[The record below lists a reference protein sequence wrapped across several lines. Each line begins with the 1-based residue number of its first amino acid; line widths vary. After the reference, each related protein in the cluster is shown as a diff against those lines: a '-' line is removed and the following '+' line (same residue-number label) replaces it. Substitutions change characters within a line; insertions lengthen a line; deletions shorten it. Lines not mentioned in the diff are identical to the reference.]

1 MWVAADEVW
10 ALASGDGVDDGAGAV
25 ASVYAGAGS
34 GAGEG
39 VGWIA
44 KLSLVPAL
52 REILGGEVDRP
63 PMTNRPT
70 SEPAIPQEA
79 AMSPDVSDVT
89 GMTLHVRDVISSRPQ
104 TGPQLHRPHVRSSHD
119 ETFSSQ

>member
-1 MWVAADEVW
+1 MDV
-10 ALASGDGVDDGAGAV
+10 GGVGAV

-39 VGWIA
+39 VGA
-44 KLSLVPAL
+44 SA
-52 REILGGEVDRP
+52 GGEVDRP

-79 AMSPDVSDVT
+79 AMFPDVSDVT
-89 GMTLHVRDVISSRPQ
+89 GMTLHVRDVIRDVISSRPQ
-104 TGPQLHRPHVRSSHD
+104 TGPQLHRPHVRSSPKWPM
-119 ETFSSQ
+119 